1 MSSVPRVARLEFPAE
16 SRFVA
21 AARNFASD
29 AARDAG
35 WLGDEQMDDLRLV
48 VSETVTNA
56 LRAHMAQNVT
66 ESIEI
71 ESRVDDD
78 RLEIT
83 VTDAA
88 VGFDPPEPVPG
99 LPEPDLAREGGFGLP
114 LMDALSD
121 EIYFTPTSAGGTAVR
136 IVVRRPVD

>member
-1 MSSVPRVARLEFPAE
+1 MTSAPRVAHIDIPAE

-21 AARNFASD
+21 AARNFAAE
-29 AARDAG
+29 AARAAG
-35 WLGDEQMDDLRLV
+35 WLEPEQVDDLRLV

-56 LRAHMAQNVT
+56 LRAHVAQRVAQT
-66 ESIEI
+66 IRV
-71 ESRVDDD
+71 ESRIDED

-88 VGFDPPEPVPG
+88 AGFDPPEPVPT

-114 LMDALSD
+114 LMEALSD
-121 EIYFTPTSAGGTAVR
+121 EIHFTATPEGGTSVR
-136 IVVRRPVD
+136 IVVRRPES

>member
-1 MSSVPRVARLEFPAE
+1 MSDAPRIAHLEFPAE

-21 AARNFASD
+21 AARNFAAD
-29 AARDAG
+29 AAREAG
-35 WLGDEQMDDLRLV
+35 WLDAQQMDDLRLV

-56 LRAHMAQNVT
+56 LRAHMAQDVAD
-66 ESIEI
+66 SIHV

-78 RLEIT
+78 RVEIT

-88 VGFDPPEPVPG
+88 VGFHPPEPVPG

-121 EIYFTPTSAGGTAVR
+121 EIHFTPTSAGGTSVR
-136 IVVRRPVD
+136 IVVLRNDV